1 MRGSRDV
8 QTNRVRWRRGV
19 YEMRVLVVEDDLRLG
34 RMLRRVLEEERY
46 AVDLALDGTQG
57 EDLGATEPYDVI
69 ILDVML
75 PDLDGVSV
83 CSSLR
88 RRGVQTPILLL
99 TALDTVTDRV
109 RGLDAGADDY
119 LPKPFAVAELLARLR
134 SLTRRRATAVTPAQL
149 RMDGLVLDVVR
160 HEVRRNGRSID
171 LSPREYALLE
181 YFLRHPGQV
190 LTRTQLLEGVW
201 GYEPGVTS
209 NLVDAYVHN
218 LREKIDRGAHPT
230 LLHTV
235 RGVGYAL
242 RAE

>member
-1 MRGSRDV
+1 
-8 QTNRVRWRRGV
+8 
-19 YEMRVLVVEDDLRLG
+19 MRVLVVEDDLRLG
-34 RMLRRVLEEERY
+34 RMLRRVLAEERY
-46 AVDLALDGTQG
+46 AVDLALDGTHG

-75 PDLDGVSV
+75 PDRDGVNV

-99 TALDTVTDRV
+99 TALDAVTDRV

-134 SLTRRRATAVTPAQL
+134 SLTRRRATEVTPAQL
-149 RMDGLVLDVVR
+149 RVDGLVLDVVR
-160 HEVRRNGRSID
+160 HEVRRDGRSID

-181 YFLRHPGQV
+181 YFLRHPAQV

-201 GYEPGVTS
+201 GYEPDVTS

-218 LREKIDRGAHPT
+218 LREKIDRGARPK

-242 RAE
+242 RTE